1 MAHYYSLHSFF
12 LKQSSGNH
20 GDSVLPLLLSLAYL
34 SSLQNR
40 LHSQQDKEKSLKI
53 GLHFFKK
60 YQSHAKVS
68 ETQKR
73 YNLGRML
80 NLLKLNVLSCEV
92 YRDIISNINE
102 KDKPNDCE
110 VKAVYNMST
119 LLKGSGYSSGK
130 TFNISG
136 PTKAQIE
143 RAKTNNV
150 FKAHELVMKHIVIWE
165 LINYIQVKKRI
176 LNFQDIYKTS
186 VSSFW

>member
-1 MAHYYSLHSFF
+1 
-12 LKQSSGNH
+12 
-20 GDSVLPLLLSLAYL
+20 
-34 SSLQNR
+34 
-40 LHSQQDKEKSLKI
+40 
-53 GLHFFKK
+53 
-60 YQSHAKVS
+60 
-68 ETQKR
+68 
-73 YNLGRML
+73 ML

-110 VKAVYNMST
+110 VKAVYNLST

-150 FKAHELVMKHIVIWE
+150 FKAHELVMKHIVI
-165 LINYIQVKKRI
+165 
-176 LNFQDIYKTS
+176 
-186 VSSFW
+186 